1 MRWKTV
7 FSLLFILFPLFVFS
21 QISEDRIVAV
31 VGDDPILESELN
43 FAVATLV
50 QQGLISG
57 DELGSEEGKRRVMED
72 VLERLVEESLVLVA
86 AERESIQVSEDEVD
100 SIWNERWE
108 RMKEKYP
115 SAEEFEQELA
125 SFGFSVKTFREK
137 MKRDIRNSLLKE
149 RFLQR
154 KFTMVELSDEDV
166 KSFYEEFKDS
176 LPDIPASVELA
187 AILIEASPDSETVRR
202 AREKIEKV
210 YEELVKGSSFEVC
223 AKRYSE
229 DDATA
234 KKGGILGRFK
244 RGDLAAP
251 LDSVVFSLEVGKFS
265 EPVRSRKG
273 FEILK
278 LLSKSNETVE
288 VAHILVKTPIT
299 PERYQQLISLADS
312 VRTLA
317 QDTLCDFG
325 ELAREFSN
333 DAATHNTSGYLGK
346 FYVDDLLP
354 PLKEYVKGATTGDI
368 LPIIETD
375 EGFQIFKVVSFT
387 PGRKLTL
394 ETDFDIVRNIARN
407 HKVGKQ
413 IDSWLERFRKTV
425 YIDIRI

>member
-1 MRWKTV
+1 
-7 FSLLFILFPLFVFS
+7 
-21 QISEDRIVAV
+21 
-31 VGDDPILESELN
+31 
-43 FAVATLV
+43 
-50 QQGLISG
+50 
-57 DELGSEEGKRRVMED
+57 
-72 VLERLVEESLVLVA
+72 
-86 AERESIQVSEDEVD
+86 
-100 SIWNERWE
+100 
-108 RMKEKYP
+108 
-115 SAEEFEQELA
+115 
-125 SFGFSVKTFREK
+125 
-137 MKRDIRNSLLKE
+137 
-149 RFLQR
+149 
-154 KFTMVELSDEDV
+154 
-166 KSFYEEFKDS
+166 
-176 LPDIPASVELA
+176 
-187 AILIEASPDSETVRR
+187 
-202 AREKIEKV
+202 
-210 YEELVKGSSFEVC
+210 
-223 AKRYSE
+223 
-229 DDATA
+229 
-234 KKGGILGRFK
+234 
-244 RGDLAAP
+244 
-251 LDSVVFSLEVGKFS
+251 
-265 EPVRSRKG
+265 
-273 FEILK
+273 LK

>member
-57 DELGSEEGKRRVMED
+57 DELGTEEGKRRVMED

-223 AKRYSE
+223 
-229 DDATA
+229 
-234 KKGGILGRFK
+234 G
-244 RGDLAAP
+244 
-251 LDSVVFSLEVGKFS
+251 
-265 EPVRSRKG
+265 
-273 FEILK
+273 
-278 LLSKSNETVE
+278 
-288 VAHILVKTPIT
+288 
-299 PERYQQLISLADS
+299 
-312 VRTLA
+312 
-317 QDTLCDFG
+317 
-325 ELAREFSN
+325 
-333 DAATHNTSGYLGK
+333 
-346 FYVDDLLP
+346 
-354 PLKEYVKGATTGDI
+354 
-368 LPIIETD
+368 
-375 EGFQIFKVVSFT
+375 
-387 PGRKLTL
+387 
-394 ETDFDIVRNIARN
+394 
-407 HKVGKQ
+407 
-413 IDSWLERFRKTV
+413 
-425 YIDIRI
+425 